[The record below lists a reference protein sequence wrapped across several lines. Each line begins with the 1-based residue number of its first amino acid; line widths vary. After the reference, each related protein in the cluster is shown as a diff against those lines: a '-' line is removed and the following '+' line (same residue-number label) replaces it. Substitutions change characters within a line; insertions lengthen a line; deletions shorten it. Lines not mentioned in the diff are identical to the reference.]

1 MGQEVAMD
9 VDHSHGGVVLQSPAP
24 EEALI
29 QHLTDHGRHGTFLE
43 LASGVA
49 PS

>member
-1 MGQEVAMD
+1 MGAEVAMV
-9 VDHSHGGVVLQSPAP
+9 VDHSHVSGVLKSLAV

-29 QHLTDHGRHGTFLE
+29 QHLTDHDRHGRLLE